1 MAIIKLNRD
10 LIKLDLMK
18 AEVYRVFIGRE
29 QELRF
34 FEEKYNAPGGQMVV
48 LYGRRRIGKTE
59 LLYKFC
65 EDKPHVFYSC
75 REISDTEQLK
85 AFSGRVLRSGSP
97 AAKYISV
104 FESWEA
110 VFKGL
115 LELPM
120 DGKKKLLVID
130 EFPYMC
136 RDNPSIPS
144 ILQILWDET
153 FRNENIMIV
162 LCGSAMS
169 FIEKKVLS
177 EKSPLYGRATGI
189 YKMNELPFN
198 DAIKF
203 FPEYSDED
211 KMLAY
216 SVLGGI
222 PHYLRQ
228 FDPKLPLR
236 DNIIRNVLTKG
247 CVLYSEVEFLI
258 RQELREP
265 AMYNT
270 IIEAVAL
277 GNTALN
283 DIYTKT
289 QLDKVKISVY
299 LKNLMELQIVEREFS
314 VLSGV
319 KEQAASSRGLYRI
332 TDNFFRFW
340 FSFVFTNISDLETGD
355 AVGVY
360 THEVEP
366 KLNDFAPPVFE
377 TVCREFIRNK
387 NQLGELN
394 FRIAKLGRWWGKLN
408 KSVTTEEGKTKQ
420 VAYDS
425 EIDILAVDSKTKN
438 YILGECKFRNSDF
451 DMQDYKNL
459 KEKSSLIK
467 QEANIQYVLFSKSG
481 FTDALISE
489 AENDSYLSLFTIT
502 DIVRWQRLGQDQ

>member
-1 MAIIKLNRD
+1 MF
-10 LIKLDLMK
+10 
-18 AEVYRVFIGRE
+18 VGRE
-29 QELRF
+29 KELRF
-34 FEEKYNAPGGQMVV
+34 FEEKYNTPGGQMVV

-59 LLYKFC
+59 LLHKFC

-75 REISDTEQLK
+75 REISDSEQRK
-85 AFSGRVLRSGSP
+85 AFSGRMFRAGSP
-97 AAKYISV
+97 AAKHTSC
-104 FESWEA
+104 FENWELA
-110 VFKGL
+110 FKGL
-115 LELPM
+115 LELPT
-120 DGKKKLLVID
+120 GSKKKLLVID

-144 ILQILWDET
+144 ILQVLWDENLK
-153 FRNENIMIV
+153 NENIMIV

-189 YKMNELPFN
+189 YKMNELPFY

-203 FPEYSDED
+203 FPEYSDDD
-211 KMLAY
+211 KILAY
-216 SVLGGI
+216 SILGGI

-228 FDPKLPLR
+228 FDPKRTVR
-236 DNIIRNVLTKG
+236 DNIVKNVLTKG

-283 DIYTKT
+283 DIFMKT

-299 LKNLMELQIVEREFS
+299 LKNLMELQIIEREFS

-340 FSFVFTNISDLETGD
+340 FSFVFTNLSDLETGD
-355 AVGVY
+355 AEGVY
-360 THEVEP
+360 THAVEP
-366 KLNDFAPPVFE
+366 RLNDFASPVYE

-387 NQLGELN
+387 NQLGELS
-394 FRIAKLGRWWGKLN
+394 FRVAKLGRWWGKLSRN
-408 KSVTTEEGKTKQ
+408 VTEEGKTKE
-420 VAYDS
+420 VAYNS
-425 EIDILAVDSKTKN
+425 EIDILAVDSNSKN
-438 YILGECKFRNSDF
+438 YILGECKFCDADF

-459 KEKSSLIK
+459 KAKSSLIK
-467 QEANIQYVLFSKSG
+467 QEANIHYVLFSKSG
-481 FTDALISE
+481 FTDAVISE
-489 AENDSYLSLFTIT
+489 AGGDNALMLFTT
-502 DIVRWQRLGQDQ
+502 ADIVKWN

>member
-1 MAIIKLNRD
+1 M
-10 LIKLDLMK
+10 
-18 AEVYRVFIGRE
+18 FIGRK
-29 QELRF
+29 QELNF

-75 REISDTEQLK
+75 REISDSEQLK
-85 AFSGRVLRSGSP
+85 AFSERMFRAGSP
-97 AAKYISV
+97 AAKYTSV
-104 FESWEA
+104 FESWELA
-110 VFKGL
+110 FKGL

-120 DGKKKLLVID
+120 GGKKKLLIID

-136 RDNPSIPS
+136 RGNPSIPS

-153 FRNENIMIV
+153 LRNENIMIV

-189 YKMNELPFN
+189 YKINELPFN

-211 KMLAY
+211 KLLAY

-228 FDPKLPLR
+228 FDPKRSLQ
-236 DNIIRNVLTKG
+236 DNIVKNVLTKG

-299 LKNLMELQIVEREFS
+299 LKNLMELQIIEREFS
-314 VLSGV
+314 VLSGA
-319 KEQAASSRGLYRI
+319 KEQASSSRGLYRI

-340 FSFVFTNISDLETGD
+340 FNFVSTNLSDLETGD
-355 AVGVY
+355 AEGIY
-360 THEVEP
+360 AHEVAP
-366 KLNDFAPPVFE
+366 RLNDFASPVYE

-387 NQLGELN
+387 NQLGELG

-408 KSVTTEEGKTKQ
+408 KVITTEDGKIKQ
-420 VAYDS
+420 VAFDS
-425 EIDILAVDSKTKN
+425 EVDILAVDSQSKN
-438 YILGECKFRNSDF
+438 YILGECKFRNADF

-459 KEKSSLIK
+459 KAKSTLIK
-467 QEANIQYVLFSKSG
+467 HEANIHYVLFSKTG
-481 FTDALISE
+481 FTDAMISE
-489 AENDSYLSLFTIT
+489 AEIDNSLSLFTIA
-502 DIVRWQRLGQDQ
+502 DVVKRRDFK